1 MANWETRV
9 WSESQK
15 GISRK
20 EKGKE
25 LIRIRE
31 EKNKLSQEIIKT
43 VKGMDLDYVIPTPMT
58 LPITRTEWDM
68 RDLLRKFFPKESQA
82 QSSAPKS
89 FKDILDEIQPR

>member
-1 MANWETRV
+1 
-9 WSESQK
+9 
-15 GISRK
+15 
-20 EKGKE
+20 
-25 LIRIRE
+25 
-31 EKNKLSQEIIKT
+31 
-43 VKGMDLDYVIPTPMT
+43 MDLDYVIPTPMT